1 MKEPKRYMQ
10 NAKDLLKKAGRED
23 GHYKDPKYVRMA
35 CGTAYSGV
43 LLALDSYLVSKN
55 KQIVKKK
62 YQRKNVNDYQ
72 EALSQLNKRLLHKFD
87 AAYHV
92 LHLDGYY
99 DGVQER
105 KIIDAGISVAD
116 EIVEGISTHQF

>member
-1 MKEPKRYMQ
+1 MKEPKRYLQ

-43 LLALDSYLVSKN
+43 LLALDDYLVSRN
-55 KQIVKKK
+55 KKIIKKK
-62 YQRKNVNDYQ
+62 YKRKNVNDY
-72 EALSQLNKRLLHKFD
+72 EAALSQLNKRLLNKFVG
-87 AAYHV
+87 AYHV

-99 DGVQER
+99 DGVLER
-105 KIIDAGISVAD
+105 KIIDAGIAVAD
-116 EIVEGISTHQF
+116 EIVEGISTHKF